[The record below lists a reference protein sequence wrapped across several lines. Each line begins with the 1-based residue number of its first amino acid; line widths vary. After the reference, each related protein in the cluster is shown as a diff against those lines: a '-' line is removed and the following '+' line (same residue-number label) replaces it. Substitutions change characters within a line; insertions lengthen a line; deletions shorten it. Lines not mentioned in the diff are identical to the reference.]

1 MIELLAP
8 ERLLLLLVLPPLG
21 WFLFWAERVRRKRY
35 AALNLPRPSGKLRIV
50 LPLLIVAALIGAASR
65 PYTGYHDIPIEA
77 EARDVMVV
85 VDVSMSMLAS
95 DAAPSRLEVAKRKV
109 FDLIELAANNATPL
123 RIGIVTF
130 SGSAFRYCPLTS
142 DLEIVRTFAESL
154 SPELMTAQGS
164 SLAEAVTTALE
175 TLAKVGSNN
184 GALLILSDGEDQQ
197 FRVSSVASA
206 ITESGTPIYTL
217 GIGTEQGGPIPLRG
231 GRFFSDPRG
240 NIVITRL
247 TEQPLTE
254 LAAAGGGSYQRA
266 TLSDADL
273 NAILSSLPKA
283 ESTGTES
290 LHIRAYH
297 EFGPWLVVGAL
308 LLVLAT
314 LVTSTP
320 HLLFSL
326 LLPAVVIAPL
336 LLGLSPQRCLADTAT
351 SSDPPL
357 SLEESYQA
365 YQRGDYDAA
374 LSGLE
379 EQYQRDPLNKSVA
392 EGLART
398 LYRLKRFDESE
409 RIFDQL
415 AAQAESGRDLFTST
429 YNGANAALM
438 RQDFDA
444 AISKYERALT
454 IKPGDVAA
462 TSNLDLAKTLKER
475 PPQSS
480 QSSSSSSSS
489 TSSQSKQRN
498 ESNQPSSQSSTKHG
512 QSSSTEPSNSSS
524 QSSSS
529 TSSDPSSLSQS
540 SSDVSASSSESSLG
554 ESSSSIGGADRQ
566 NERSSSS
573 SSLQQ
578 SSSVTPSNAAS
589 KPTPT
594 PRLTPDPFK
603 ALNDLEDK
611 PLLPKQPRNR
621 DNPPSTGQTW

>member
-1 MIELLAP
+1 MIEFLAP

-50 LPLLIVAALIGAASR
+50 LPLLIVAALIGAISR

-95 DAAPSRLEVAKRKV
+95 DAAPSRLEVAKRKI
-109 FDLIELAANNATPL
+109 FDLIELATTSATPL

-231 GRFFSDPRG
+231 GRFFSDLRG

-254 LAAAGGGSYQRA
+254 LAAAGGGLYQRA

-273 NAILSSLPKA
+273 KAILSSLPKA

-379 EQYQRDPLNKSVA
+379 GQYQRDPLNKSVA
-392 EGLART
+392 EGLARS
-398 LYRLKRFDESE
+398 LYRLKRFEESE

-454 IKPGDVAA
+454 VKPGDVAA
-462 TSNLDLAKTLKER
+462 TSNLDLAKRLR
-475 PPQSS
+475 AQSS
-480 QSSSSSSSS
+480 QPRESSSSS

-512 QSSSTEPSNSSS
+512 QSSSTESSNSSS

-578 SSSVTPSNAAS
+578 SSSVTPSNGGS

-611 PLLPKQPRNR
+611 PLLPKQPRNQ